1 MPECRVNRTG
11 VVVIGRNEGA
21 RLQLC
26 LEALVTKAQHVVY
39 VDSGSTDLSV
49 TMARSMGV
57 TVVELDMQV
66 PFTAARARNEGFHI
80 LAALA
85 SELDFVQFVDGD
97 CEMQLG
103 WMETGI
109 HFLKLNPDVAIVSGR
124 RRERY
129 PEQSIYNR
137 FCDFDWQ
144 LPIGETNF
152 CGGDAMMRVDA
163 FAQVGGFRESLI
175 AGEEPEL
182 CVRIRQAGWKVW
194 RLDAPMTLHDA
205 AILRFSQWWKRTMRG
220 GYAYT
225 EGAFLHGGAPTRHF
239 VRQARRIFFWGII
252 LPAIILGGTILNPIF
267 LASILVYPMQMFR
280 LFLSDKAGLPIRD
293 RCVKAVLFTL
303 ARFPEAVGQI
313 RFLANYCF
321 RRTGKLIEYK

>member
-1 MPECRVNRTG
+1 MNRIG
-11 VVVIGRNEGA
+11 VVVIGRNEGG
-21 RLQLC
+21 RLQRC
-26 LEALVTKAQHVVY
+26 LESLVTKAQKVVY
-39 VDSGSTDLSV
+39 VDSGSTDHSV
-49 TMARSMGV
+49 AMARSMGV

-66 PFTAARARNEGFHI
+66 PFTAARARNEGFR
-80 LAALA
+80 ALA
-85 SELDFVQFVDGD
+85 SMASGLEFVQFVDGD
-97 CEMQLG
+97 CEMQPG
-103 WMETGI
+103 WMETGAQ
-109 HFLKLNPDVAIVSGR
+109 FLGSHPEVAIVSGR
-124 RRERY
+124 RRERH

-144 LPIGETNF
+144 LPIGETSF

-163 FAQVGGFRESLI
+163 FTQIGGFREGLI

-225 EGAFLHGGAPTRHF
+225 EGAFLHGRAPTRHF
-239 VRQARRIFFWGII
+239 VRQARRIFFWGLV
-252 LPAIILGGTILNPIF
+252 LPAIILGGAILNPLF
-267 LASILVYPMQMFR
+267 LAAIFVYPLQMLR
-280 LFLSDKAGLPIRD
+280 LFLSDKVSTSIRD
-293 RCVKAVLFTL
+293 RWVKAVLFTL
-303 ARFPEAVGQI
+303 ARFPEAIGQL
-313 RFLANYCF
+313 RFVANYCS